1 MMQPA
6 YVDAAMFHEF
16 ICRPEN
22 QGRHFELIHGE
33 IVEKM
38 VAHRYSARVT
48 IRIGGVLEIWLMKN
62 DIGFLTSPEG
72 GYLVGD
78 QRFMPDIGFIRYERL
93 PDAAK
98 DIDGYIPAAPD
109 LAVEVISPKDNVRH
123 VTRKIASYLAAGVVV
138 WAVYPDDKEIEV
150 FAPGAVPVRLTS
162 ADTLDGGA
170 LLPGFSVPVK
180 DLFPAEGKPQS
191 E

>member
-1 MMQPA
+1 MQSA
-6 YVDAAMFHEF
+6 HVDIASFHEF

-22 QGRHFELIHGE
+22 QGRHFEFINGE

-48 IRIGGVLEIWLMKN
+48 IRIGGVLEIWLMQN

-72 GYLVGD
+72 GYLVGE

-93 PDAAK
+93 PDQTK
-98 DIDGYIPAAPD
+98 DIDGCIPVAPD
-109 LAVEVISPKDNVRH
+109 LAVEVISPTDNVRH
-123 VTRKIASYLAAGVVV
+123 MTRKIFSYLAAGVVV

-150 FAPGAVPVRLTS
+150 FAPGAVPVRLTL

-170 LLPGFSVPVK
+170 LLPGFTAPVK

-191 E
+191 A